1 MRTSSQ
7 FRQKLER
14 LFGIAFGAHRH
25 DQAIS
30 TGRVRLCK
38 NPLRISSERRIDQ
51 PLARAQ
57 LVQQVRS
64 HQRLGA
70 ICGAFALAQ
79 LGEAGGKGCSWRHP
93 LIGKRGRKADRAWMI
108 ASDE

>member
-1 MRTSSQ
+1 MCTSSQ
-7 FRQKLER
+7 FRQKLGR

-25 DQAIS
+25 DQAIG

-38 NPLRISSERRIDQ
+38 NPLRISSARRIDQ
-51 PLARAQ
+51 PLAHAQ

-64 HQRLGA
+64 YQRLGA
-70 ICGAFALAQ
+70 TGGAFTLAQ
-79 LGEAGGKGCSWRHP
+79 LGEADGKRCSWRHP
-93 LIGKRGRKADRAWMI
+93 LIGKRGRKADRARMV